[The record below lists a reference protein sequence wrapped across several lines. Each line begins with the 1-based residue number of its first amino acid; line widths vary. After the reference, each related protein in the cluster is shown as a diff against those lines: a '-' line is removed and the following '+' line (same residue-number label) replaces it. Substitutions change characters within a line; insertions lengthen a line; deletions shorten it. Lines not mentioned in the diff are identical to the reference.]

1 MKKVLPLLILVATI
15 ILSSC
20 SNKREGAPKVLVFSK
35 TAGFVHASIP
45 AGIAAIE
52 KLGYENG
59 FAVDTTTNAELFND
73 DNLKQYSAVIFLS
86 TTGNVL
92 DHYQEAAFERYIQA
106 GGGFVGI
113 HAAADT
119 EYDWGWYNKLVGA
132 YFLSH
137 PRGTPEA
144 DFIIKDK
151 NFLATE
157 FFTDSIWH
165 RTDELYN
172 YKKINP
178 DVNVLITL
186 DESTYEGGMNG
197 DFHPIAWYHDF
208 DGGRA
213 FYTGGG
219 HTDES
224 YSEDLFLK
232 HILGGIKYAIGKN
245 ENLNYKK
252 ATSQIPP
259 AADRF
264 SKVMLTEGKFFEPTE
279 MTVLPNNDVL
289 ISQRRGEIMLYKAD
303 TKELKEVAKLDVYF
317 SSPAPGVNAEEGVLG
332 LQKDPNFAKNNWVY
346 VYYSP
351 TGTESVNRLS
361 RFKFKN
367 DVFDLSSEQVIL
379 DVASQRDIC
388 CHTGGSIAFG
398 PDGLLYVSTGD
409 NSTPFN
415 ERDAKYV
422 NSGYAPLNDIPGR
435 EQYDAR
441 RSSGNTND
449 LRGKILRI
457 KVNEDG
463 SYDIPEGNLFPKGTP
478 KTRPEIYTMGHR
490 NPYRIS
496 IDMKRNYLYWGDVGP
511 DARADSLKT
520 RGPRGYDEVNQAQKA
535 GNYGWPLFIADNKP
549 YVAYD
554 YATGKSGEPFNPE
567 KPINNSRNNTGLTE
581 LPSANSAFIF
591 YDYGNSA
598 DFPQTTSGGRNAMAG
613 PTYYSDMYDGK
624 EELPSY
630 YDGKPIVYD
639 WVRGWM
645 FAVHLNEDGSFSK
658 MEPFA
663 SDIKL
668 NALIDMEV
676 GPDGRVYLLEYGN
689 GWFSQNADSGLS
701 YIQYKEGNR
710 PPVIEG
716 ISVDINNGKLPL
728 TVTAKVDAREREKD
742 PMTYTWNLGNGE
754 TKETKEPELKYTY
767 TKAGDYKI
775 TVEVKDDKGETAS
788 SESVL
793 VVAGNSRPEVNIEI
807 IGGNSSFFLPGSQIE
822 YNATVTDPDGN
833 EKIVNDNIF
842 VSVDYLEQIDNEE
855 EYLGHQEASATA
867 TGKALTQSMDCKACH
882 KEAEKSVGPTYIDVA
897 QKYKNKSGAMAYL
910 QGKIESG
917 GSGVWGEVMM
927 PAHPNMTKDESR
939 QIVSYIMAL
948 ADDGAKNQSLP
959 AKGKVKAEPKNPA
972 QLMRITATYTDE
984 GEEGAIPLIGSKS
997 VILPSSTVA
1006 FKEDMKTEGASI
1018 RNFNGSGMVIL
1029 DQAKGWFALGSV
1041 DLTGVKS
1048 VALNARFFR
1057 QPPKAQYSF
1066 EVRLNAPDGPV
1077 IGRGSMPKPK
1087 AGERSVMINLPIKA
1101 QTGKVDIYVTY
1112 IAPGV
1117 TEEEP
1122 SQLMLSGASFN

>member
-20 SNKREGAPKVLVFSK
+20 NNKREGAPKVLVFSK
-35 TAGFVHASIP
+35 TAGFVHTSIP

-59 FAVDTTTNAELFND
+59 FVVDTTTNAELFNEE
-73 DNLKQYSAVIFLS
+73 NLKEYSAVIFLS

-106 GGGFVGI
+106 GGGYVGI
-113 HAAADT
+113 HAATDT

-151 NFLATE
+151 NFIATE
-157 FFTDSIWH
+157 FFTDTIWR

-172 YKKINP
+172 FKKINP

-186 DESTYEGGMNG
+186 DESSYEGGMNG
-197 DFHPIAWYHDF
+197 DFHPIAWYHEF

-224 YSEDLFLK
+224 FSEELFLK
-232 HILGGIKYAIGKN
+232 HMLGGIQYAIGEN

-264 SKVMLTEGKFFEPTE
+264 SKVMLTEGKFYEPTE

-303 TKELKEVAKLDVYF
+303 TKEVKEVAKLDVYF
-317 SSPAPGVNAEEGVLG
+317 NSDAPGVNAEEGVLG
-332 LQKDPNFAKNNWVY
+332 LQKDPDFAKNNWVY
-346 VYYSP
+346 VFYSP
-351 TGTESVNRLS
+351 AGSESVNRLS

-367 DVFDLSSEQVIL
+367 DVFDVSSEQVIL

-415 ERDAKYV
+415 DRGAKYV
-422 NSGYAPLNDIPGR
+422 NSGFAPLNDAPGR
-435 EQYDAR
+435 EQFDAR

-457 KVNEDG
+457 KMNEDG
-463 SYDIPEGNLFPKGTP
+463 SYDIPEGNLFPKGTA

-511 DARADSLKT
+511 DSRADSLKT

-535 GNYGWPLFIADNKP
+535 GNYGWPFFIADNKP
-549 YVAYD
+549 YVEYN
-554 YATGKSGEPFNPE
+554 YETGVSGQPFNPE

-581 LPSANSAFIF
+581 LPKAEPSFIH
-591 YDYGNSA
+591 YDYGNSQ

-613 PTYYSDMYDGK
+613 PTYYSDMYKGSEK
-624 EELPSY
+624 LPSY

-645 FAVHLNEDGSFSK
+645 FAVHLNDDGSFSK

-676 GPDGRVYLLEYGN
+676 GADGRIYLLEYGN
-689 GWFSQNADSGLS
+689 GWFTQNADSGLS

-710 PPVIEG
+710 PPVIDG
-716 ISVDINNGKLPL
+716 ISVDVNNGKLPL
-728 TVTAKVDAREREKD
+728 NVTAKVDARDREKD
-742 PMTYTWNLGNGE
+742 PMTFVWNLGNDE
-754 TKETKEPELKYTY
+754 TKETNVPELNYTY

-775 TVEVKDDKGETAS
+775 TVEVKDNKGEAAS

-793 VVAGNSRPEVNIEI
+793 VVAGNSRPEVSIEI
-807 IGGNSSFFLPGSQIE
+807 IGGNSSFFLPGSSVE

-833 EKIVNDNIF
+833 EKIINDNIF

-855 EYLGHQEASATA
+855 DYLGHQEASPTA
-867 TGKALTQSMDCKACH
+867 TGKALTESMDCKACH
-882 KEAEKSVGPTYIDVA
+882 KEADKSVGPTYIEVA
-897 QKYKNKSGAMAYL
+897 QKYKNKNGAIAYL
-910 QGKIESG
+910 QGKIEAG

-927 PAHPNMTKDESR
+927 PAHPNMTKSESS

-984 GEEGAIPLIGSKS
+984 GEEGAVPLIGTKS
-997 VILPSSTVA
+997 VILPSSTLS
-1006 FKEDMKTEGASI
+1006 FKEDMKVEGANV
-1018 RNFNGSGMVIL
+1018 RDFNGNGMVIL
-1029 DQAKGWFALGSV
+1029 DQAKGWFELGTM

-1048 VALNARFFR
+1048 VVLNARFFR
-1057 QPPKAQYSF
+1057 QPPKAQYAF

-1077 IGRGSMPKPK
+1077 IGRGSMLKPK
-1087 AGERSVMINLPIKA
+1087 ADDRNTSINLPVKA
-1101 QTGKVDIYVTY
+1101 QAGEANIYIVYT
-1112 IAPGV
+1112 ASGV

-1122 SQLMLSGASFN
+1122 SQLMLSNASFN

>member
-1 MKKVLPLLILVATI
+1 MKKILPLLILVATI
-15 ILSSC
+15 TLSSC
-20 SNKREGAPKVLVFSK
+20 SKKREGAPKVLVFSK

-45 AGIAAIE
+45 AGIASIQ
-52 KLGYENG
+52 KLGSENG
-59 FAVDTTTNAELFND
+59 FVVDTTTNAELFNE

-151 NFLATE
+151 NFVATE
-157 FFTDSIWH
+157 FFTDTIWH

-178 DVNVLITL
+178 NVNVLITL

-224 YSEDLFLK
+224 FSEALFLK
-232 HILGGIKYAIGKN
+232 HILGGIQYAIGDN
-245 ENLNYKK
+245 EILNYKK
-252 ATSQIPP
+252 ASSQIPP

-264 SKVMLTEGKFFEPTE
+264 SKVMLTEGKFYEPTE

-303 TKELKEVAKLDVYF
+303 TREVKEVAKLDVYF
-317 SSPAPGVNAEEGVLG
+317 SSDAPGVNAEEGVLG
-332 LQKDPNFAKNNWVY
+332 LQKDPDFAKNNWVY
-346 VYYSP
+346 VFYSP
-351 TGTESVNRLS
+351 AGSESVNRLS

-367 DVFDLSSEQVIL
+367 DVFDVASEQVIL
-379 DVASQRDIC
+379 DVGSQRDIC

-415 ERDAKYV
+415 ERDVKYV
-422 NSGYAPLNDIPGR
+422 NNGYAPLNDSPGH

-463 SYDIPEGNLFPKGTP
+463 SYDIPAGNLFPVGTE

-511 DARADSLKT
+511 DSRADSLKT
-520 RGPRGYDEVNQAQKA
+520 RGPRGYDEVNQAKKA
-535 GNYGWPLFIADNKP
+535 GNYGWPLFIANNIP
-549 YVAYD
+549 YVD
-554 YATGKSGEPFNPE
+554 YNYETGESGLPFNPE

-581 LPSANSAFIF
+581 LPKAEQAYIY
-591 YDYGNSA
+591 YDYVNSQ

-613 PTYYSDMYDGK
+613 PTYYSDMYEGS

-630 YDGKPIVYD
+630 YDGKLMVYD

-645 FAVHLNEDGSFSK
+645 FAVHLNDDGSFSK

-663 SDIKL
+663 SDITL

-689 GWFSQNADSGLS
+689 GWFTQNADSGLS

-710 PPVIEG
+710 PPVVEG
-716 ISVDINNGKLPL
+716 LTVDVNNGKLPL
-728 TVTAKVDAREREKD
+728 AVTVKVEARDREKD
-742 PMTYTWNLGNGE
+742 PMTYTWDLGNGE
-754 TKETKEPELKYTY
+754 TKQTNVPELNYTY
-767 TKAGDYKI
+767 AKAGDYKI
-775 TVEVKDDKGETAS
+775 VVEVKDDKGEAAK
-788 SESVL
+788 SEAL
-793 VVAGNSRPEVNIEI
+793 TIVAGNSRPELKIDI
-807 IGGNSSFFLPGSQIE
+807 IGGNSSFFLPGS
-822 YNATVTDPDGN
+822 YVAYDVTVTDPDGN
-833 EKIVNDNIF
+833 EKVNNDNIF

-855 EYLGHQEASATA
+855 DYLGHQEVSAAA

-882 KEAEKSVGPTYIDVA
+882 KEAETSIGPKYIDVA
-897 QKYKNKSGAMAYL
+897 EKYKNEKRAISYL
-910 QGKIESG
+910 QQKIVSG
-917 GSGVWGEVMM
+917 SSGVWGEVMM
-927 PAHPNMTKDESR
+927 PAHPNITLDESS
-939 QIVSYIMAL
+939 QIASYIMAL

-959 AKGKVKAEPKNPA
+959 AQGKVKADPKNPD

-984 GEEGAIPLIGSKS
+984 GEVGAIPLTGSKS

-1006 FKEDMKTEGASI
+1006 FKEDMKKEGVGARS
-1018 RNFNGSGMVIL
+1018 FNGGAMAIL
-1029 DQAKGWFALGSV
+1029 DQAKGWFELGTV

-1048 VALNARFFR
+1048 VILNARFFR
-1057 QPPKAQYSF
+1057 QPPKAQYAF
-1066 EVRLNAPDGPV
+1066 EVRLNAPDGP
-1077 IGRGSMPKPK
+1077 ILGRGSMPKPK
-1087 AGERSVMINLPIKA
+1087 AGERNVMINVPIKA
-1101 QTGKVDIYVTY
+1101 QTGQTNLYVIYT
-1112 IAPGV
+1112 APGV

-1122 SQLMLSGASFN
+1122 SQLMLSNASFN